1 MNIFDAMARGYEP
14 AASIENTR
22 MTTALQR
29 ELGLLAHKLG
39 LDQLEVEKMLG
50 LRSADTADK
59 RADTELTLGQGQL
72 DLGRDKLAADTRL
85 GEGRLN
91 LDQQL
96 GLGKLN
102 LDSSLG
108 FGELG
113 NQRYLGELGANT
125 QNFGN
130 ILDLMGTMDQ
140 SSASRYGADQTL
152 AGVLQRAIAD
162 QNIQRMRGET
172 DLGVAGIQNQPA
184 LLAEQNKQGRF
195 GAMTDFIFPM
205 LSGVLGGLGFTVPEQ
220 QARQTPPVA
229 APDNSL
235 IAERNQLQ
243 QQLETLQNELNT
255 QNKRRAMGLDPES
268 GGTLRVDPRN
278 NANQPTPIAQKPA
291 QPQPAQP
298 APFNPAALL
307 GMLGQMPQP
316 PQMQPPPSFAPAP
329 VMPAVPPPPAQPTP
343 TGKSIL
349 NRGPSGDTRTA
360 IMKPPPQNRSPV
372 YQGDPQWRRGP
383 IVPEFQQ
390 IVPFRV

>member
-1 MNIFDAMARGYEP
+1 MAQGYGP

-72 DLGRDKLAADTRL
+72 DLGKSKLEADTRL

-125 QNFGN
+125 QNMGN

-140 SSASRYGADQTL
+140 SSASRYGSDQTL
-152 AGVLQRAIAD
+152 QGVLQRALAD

-172 DLGVAGIQNQPA
+172 DLGVANIANQPA
-184 LLAEQNKQGRF
+184 LMAEQNKQGRF
-195 GAMTDFIFPM
+195 GTMTDFIFPM
-205 LSGVLGGLGFTVPEQ
+205 LSGVLGGLGFTIPEQ
-220 QARQTPPVA
+220 QARTPQVA

-235 IAERNQLQ
+235 IAERNQLR

-278 NANQPTPIAQKPA
+278 SANQPTPIAQKPA

-316 PQMQPPPSFAPAP
+316 PQMQPPPVFSPAP

-343 TGKSIL
+343 TGKAMLS
-349 NRGPSGDTRTA
+349 RGPNGDTRTA
-360 IMKPPPQNRSPV
+360 IMRPPQQNQSPV
-372 YQGDPQWRRGP
+372 YQGAQNPQRRGQFP
-383 IVPEFQQ
+383 PELTA
-390 IVPFRV
+390 FRA